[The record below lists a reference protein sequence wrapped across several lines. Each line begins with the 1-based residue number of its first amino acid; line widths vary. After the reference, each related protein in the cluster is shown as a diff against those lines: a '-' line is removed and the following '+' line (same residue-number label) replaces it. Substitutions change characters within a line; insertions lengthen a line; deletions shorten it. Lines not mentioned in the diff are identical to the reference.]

1 MHMDKGKPD
10 DFLPDSKTLD
20 PRQRREMINDLE
32 NLSGM
37 LDDEADAAPTFDDLP
52 VLKSFVDP
60 ATLGR
65 GKAGLTRPA
74 APANGTAARGMPGA
88 DTSRRFD
95 PSLGGASLT
104 ASVHQRQQLRQRT
117 SEIVDELVAAALP
130 RIEAE
135 LRARLES
142 EIGQILRQER

>member
-1 MHMDKGKPD
+1 MQMDKGKPD
-10 DFLPDSKTLD
+10 DFLPDKNALD

-37 LDDEADAAPTFDDLP
+37 LDDEVEDTPTFDDLP

-65 GKAGLTRPA
+65 GKSGQVRPPSQSNA
-74 APANGTAARGMPGA
+74 TSDRVLPTG
-88 DTSRRFD
+88 DTPRRFD

-104 ASVHQRQQLRQRT
+104 ASAHQRQQLRQRT
-117 SEIVDELVAAALP
+117 SEIIDELVAAALP
-130 RIEAE
+130 RLEAE